1 MSCLFCLQN
10 KIRKGQKMSP
20 LERKRDE
27 DIIELAERLI
37 AKIEALRTKDNS
49 SNSDRI
55 PTNRK
60 IQNEPLVYES

>member
-10 KIRKGQKMSP
+10 KMRKGQKMSP

-37 AKIEALRTKDNS
+37 AKIEALKTKDNS

-55 PTNRK
+55 TTNRK
-60 IQNEPLVYES
+60 IQNEPLVYKS